1 MIEEIRISSEKEYK
15 PSVAAAIN
23 RRTRI
28 DHKDGRLIPQHRYTI
43 GKKEYI
49 VNSVFDLG
57 SKQTVVDGVK
67 RLIDNDFDGAA

>member
-1 MIEEIRISSEKEYK
+1 MIEEIRISSEKEYQ

-23 RRTRI
+23 RRTRFDI
-28 DHKDGRLIPQHRYTI
+28 KDGQLITQHHYTI

-57 SKQTVVDGVK
+57 SKQTIVDGVK

>member
-1 MIEEIRISSEKEYK
+1 MIEEIRISSEKEYQ

-23 RRTRI
+23 RRTRFDI
-28 DHKDGRLIPQHRYTI
+28 KDGQLITHHHYTI

>member
-1 MIEEIRISSEKEYK
+1 MIEEIRISSEKEYQT
-15 PSVAAAIN
+15 SVSTAIN
-23 RRTRI
+23 RRTRFDI
-28 DHKDGRLIPQHRYTI
+28 KDGQLITQHRYTI

-57 SKQTVVDGVK
+57 SKQTIVDGVK

>member
-1 MIEEIRISSEKEYK
+1 MIEEIRISNEKEYQ

-23 RRTRI
+23 RRTRF
-28 DHKDGRLIPQHRYTI
+28 DLKDGQLITQHRYTT

>member
-1 MIEEIRISSEKEYK
+1 M
-15 PSVAAAIN
+15 AAAIN
-23 RRTRI
+23 RRTRFDI
-28 DHKDGRLIPQHRYTI
+28 KDGQLITQHHYTI

>member
-1 MIEEIRISSEKEYK
+1 MIEEIRISSEKEYQ

-23 RRTRI
+23 RRTRFDI
-28 DHKDGRLIPQHRYTI
+28 MDGQLITQHRYTI

>member
-1 MIEEIRISSEKEYK
+1 MSFTDS
-15 PSVAAAIN
+15 
-23 RRTRI
+23 
-28 DHKDGRLIPQHRYTI
+28 GI

>member
-1 MIEEIRISSEKEYK
+1 MIEEIRISSEKEYQ

-23 RRTRI
+23 RRTRF
-28 DHKDGRLIPQHRYTI
+28 DLKDGQLITQHRYTI
-43 GKKEYI
+43 VKKEYI

-57 SKQTVVDGVK
+57 SKQTIVDGVK

>member
-1 MIEEIRISSEKEYK
+1 MIEEIRISSEKEYQ

-23 RRTRI
+23 RRTRF
-28 DHKDGRLIPQHRYTI
+28 DLKDGQLITQRRYTI
-43 GKKEYI
+43 GKKEYL
-49 VNSVFDLG
+49 VNSIFDLG